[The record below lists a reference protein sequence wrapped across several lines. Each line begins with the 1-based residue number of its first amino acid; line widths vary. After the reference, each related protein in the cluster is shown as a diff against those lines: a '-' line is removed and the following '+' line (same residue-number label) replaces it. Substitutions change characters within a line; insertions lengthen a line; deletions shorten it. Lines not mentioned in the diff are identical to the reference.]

1 MAEEGQ
7 NKVARSLLDL
17 QPTAILEMFRVYPDR
32 VNKPDQWLG
41 FHGGSIYNQSITWQG
56 FEYLPLSM
64 ESEGF
69 DILGDGKLARPKI
82 RVANQ
87 NNIITQL
94 LQVHKDFKNAQFV
107 RKRVSVKFIDDV
119 NFEGGNPF
127 GEADPKAEL
136 TDETW
141 LMGRK
146 TQESRLFVEF
156 ELNSPLDLESFSV
169 NSRSIISKFC
179 YWQYRGEGCRYQGL
193 PIERDDGEKFQ
204 DLDGNGVAPD
214 DNPSFFNSPTGIWS
228 VSGEY
233 EKGNIVVTESPTIFL
248 ANPNPNLKG
257 EPLKTAYVCVQDNRG
272 QSPEGN
278 PSYWQK
284 DGCTKKLSACR
295 KRFNTIDLVAFEAG
309 QNINSGFNAIQ
320 ISGSPSEDDP
330 LVPAHTG
337 LFHTT
342 VPELTGQLT
351 GEFTIMGWVN
361 INVNSP
367 VGAGILSTSPR
378 DDQNW
383 PNTQWLNINAN
394 TSLLN
399 QKKGSNS
406 TRGNKTNQIS
416 ANYFGYAIGSSE
428 ATKRNAYRTVALH
441 EEQSAGDSREW
452 VQYIVTNSKDA
463 SFINGAGEDQ
473 DTLIKFYVNGVNK
486 SRNQVTLGGRAT
498 NNIGNFASLTE
509 RKALSWAG
517 GEKALPQ
524 TFMLGAVEFYPGR
537 LGYSTLVPHSTPH
550 TTSMNGALGPWAVWN
565 RPLNDEEIDYLY
577 KKIPTPN
584 SYSNDLDFAPRN
596 YYECTGSFGT
606 LTGSGDGSLAY
617 GKDSLVAWW
626 DASTGIVDGGSTVG
640 MLDIH
645 TGDIHLT
652 GSGEFSG
659 ANQDY
664 KEAPLTLLQNPTPEF
679 PNFGGFPGT
688 DGFGY
693 ARNTQV

>member
-41 FHGGSIYNQSITWQG
+41 FHGGSIYSQSITWQG
-56 FEYLPLSM
+56 FQYLPLSM

-214 DNPSFFNSPTGIWS
+214 DNPSFFNIPTGIWS

-233 EKGNIVVTESPTIFL
+233 NKGNIVVTESPTIFL

-378 DDQNW
+378 DDQFW
-383 PNTQWLNINAN
+383 PNTQYLNINAN

-399 QKKGSNS
+399 VKGSSNYK
-406 TRGNKTNQIS
+406 RGNKTNQIS
-416 ANYFGYAIGSSE
+416 ASYFGYEISSN
-428 ATKRNAYRTVALH
+428 TNRPSYNAYRTVALH

-452 VQYIVTNSKDA
+452 VQYIITNSKDA

-498 NNIGNFASLTE
+498 NNIGNFASLTQ
-509 RKALSWAG
+509 RKNMNWG
-517 GEKALPQ
+517 TNGEIALPQ

-537 LGYSTLVPHSTPH
+537 RGYEFPTTPH

-596 YYECTGSFGT
+596 YYECTGRFGT
-606 LTGSGDGSLAY
+606 ITGSGDGSLAY

-626 DASTGIVDGGSTVG
+626 DASTGLIPSTLKTG

-652 GSGEFSG
+652 GSGDFTG
-659 ANQDY
+659 IDQDY

>member
-41 FHGGSIYNQSITWQG
+41 FHGGSIYSQSITWQG
-56 FEYLPLSM
+56 FQYLPLSM

-214 DNPSFFNSPTGIWS
+214 DNPSFFNIPTGIWS

-233 EKGNIVVTESPTIFL
+233 NKGNIVVTESPTIFL

-378 DDQNW
+378 DDQFW
-383 PNTQWLNINAN
+383 PNTQYLNINAN

-399 QKKGSNS
+399 VKGSSNYK
-406 TRGNKTNQIS
+406 RGNKTNQIS
-416 ANYFGYAIGSSE
+416 ASYFGYEISSN
-428 ATKRNAYRTVALH
+428 TNHPSYNAYRTVALH

-452 VQYIVTNSKDA
+452 VQYIITNSKDA

-498 NNIGNFASLTE
+498 NNIGNFASLTQ
-509 RKALSWAG
+509 RKNMNWG
-517 GEKALPQ
+517 TNGEIALPQ

-537 LGYSTLVPHSTPH
+537 RGYELPTTPH

-596 YYECTGSFGT
+596 YYECTGRFGT
-606 LTGSGDGSLAY
+606 ITGSGDGSLAY

-626 DASTGIVDGGSTVG
+626 DASTGLIPSTLKTG

-652 GSGEFSG
+652 GSGDFTG
-659 ANQDY
+659 IDQDY

>member
-41 FHGGSIYNQSITWQG
+41 FHGGSIYSQSITWQG
-56 FEYLPLSM
+56 FQYLPLSM

-214 DNPSFFNSPTGIWS
+214 DNPSFFNSPRDIWS

-233 EKGNIVVTESPTIFL
+233 NKGNIVVTESPTIFL

-367 VGAGILSTSPR
+367 VVAGILSTSPR
-378 DDQNW
+378 DDQFW
-383 PNTQWLNINAN
+383 PNTQYLNINAN

-399 QKKGSNS
+399 VKGSSNYK
-406 TRGNKTNQIS
+406 RGNKTNQIS
-416 ANYFGYAIGSSE
+416 ASYFGYEISSN
-428 ATKRNAYRTVALH
+428 TDHPSYNAYRTVALH

-452 VQYIVTNSKDA
+452 VQYIITNSKDA

-498 NNIGNFASLTE
+498 NNIGNFASLTQ
-509 RKALSWAG
+509 RKNMNWG
-517 GEKALPQ
+517 TNGEIALPQ

-537 LGYSTLVPHSTPH
+537 RGYEFPTTPH

-596 YYECTGSFGT
+596 YYECTGRFGT
-606 LTGSGDGSLAY
+606 ITGSGDGSLAY

-626 DASTGIVDGGSTVG
+626 DASTGLIPSTLKTG

-652 GSGEFSG
+652 GSGDFTG
-659 ANQDY
+659 IDQDY

>member
-1 MAEEGQ
+1 
-7 NKVARSLLDL
+7 
-17 QPTAILEMFRVYPDR
+17 
-32 VNKPDQWLG
+32 
-41 FHGGSIYNQSITWQG
+41 
-56 FEYLPLSM
+56 M

-214 DNPSFFNSPTGIWS
+214 DNPSFFNIPTGIWS

-233 EKGNIVVTESPTIFL
+233 NKGNIVVTESPTIFL

-378 DDQNW
+378 DDQFW
-383 PNTQWLNINAN
+383 PNTQYLNINAN

-399 QKKGSNS
+399 VKGSSNYK
-406 TRGNKTNQIS
+406 RGNKTNQIS
-416 ANYFGYAIGSSE
+416 ASYFGYEISSN
-428 ATKRNAYRTVALH
+428 TDHPSYNAYRTVALH

-452 VQYIVTNSKDA
+452 VQYIITNSKDA

-498 NNIGNFASLTE
+498 NNIGNFASLTQ
-509 RKALSWAG
+509 RKNMNWG
-517 GEKALPQ
+517 TNGEIALPQ

-537 LGYSTLVPHSTPH
+537 RGYEFPTTPH

-596 YYECTGSFGT
+596 YYECTGRFGT
-606 LTGSGDGSLAY
+606 ITGSGDGSLAY

-626 DASTGIVDGGSTVG
+626 DASTGLIPSTLKTG

-652 GSGEFSG
+652 GSGDFTG
-659 ANQDY
+659 IDQDY